1 MTWLTL
7 LKKGGP
13 YLVVLAVAAAL
24 VGIGWV
30 GKGWHED
37 SKELERQKATADAI
51 AAALKSDSKIA
62 AVVEEKLSGL
72 KANQTVIDRGV
83 TREVI
88 KPVYRNVCLPGA
100 GVGLLNAA
108 ALNDTSQLPAEPD
121 GDVPEDAADPQ

>member
-1 MTWLTL
+1 MTWPTL

-13 YLVVLAVAAAL
+13 YLVVLAIAAGL
-24 VGIGWV
+24 VWIGWV

-62 AVVEEKLSGL
+62 AVVEKKLSGL

-88 KPVYRNVCLPGA
+88 KPVYRSVCLPGN
-100 GVGLLNAA
+100 GVSLLNAA
-108 ALNDTSQLPAEPD
+108 ATNDITGLSAEPD
-121 GDVPEDAADPQ
+121 GEMPAATANPE

>member
-51 AAALKSDSKIA
+51 TAALKSDSKIA
-62 AVVEEKLSGL
+62 AAVEEKLSGL

-83 TREVI
+83 TREI
-88 KPVYRNVCLPGA
+88 QKTVYRNVCLPGT
-100 GVGLLNAA
+100 GVSLLNAA
-108 ALNDTSQLPAEPD
+108 ATNDITGLSAEPD
-121 GDVPEDAADPQ
+121 GEMPAATANPE

>member
-24 VGIGWV
+24 VWIGWV

-88 KPVYRNVCLPGA
+88 KPVYRNVCLPES
-100 GVGLLNAA
+100 GVRLLNAA
-108 ALNDTSQLPAEPD
+108 AINDTAGLPTEHD
-121 GDVPEDAADPQ
+121 GEVPGDTAHPE

>member
-7 LKKGGP
+7 LNKGGP
-13 YLVVLAVAAAL
+13 YLAVLAI
-24 VGIGWV
+24 VGGIAFGGWTAR
-30 GKGWHED
+30 GWHED

-51 AAALKSDSKIA
+51 TAALQSDSKIA
-62 AVVEEKLSGL
+62 AAVEEKLSGL

-108 ALNDTSQLPAEPD
+108 ALNDASQLPAEPD
-121 GDVPEDAADPQ
+121 GEMPAATADSE